1 MQDLKAAEIT
11 KERPEMADGE
21 GDSWSP
27 WKLPDIQ
34 KQMQVLKGQSP
45 PRHDKDEAKQE
56 AFLKCF
62 LYQTR
67 ISPDNNEVKRTGKL
81 CWNRGENHT

>member
-1 MQDLKAAEIT
+1 MGRGTAEVHENFRIS
-11 KERPEMADGE
+11 KSKCRYSKDN
-21 GDSWSP
+21 
-27 WKLPDIQ
+27 L
-34 KQMQVLKGQSP
+34 L

-67 ISPDNNEVKRTGKL
+67 ISPDDNEVKRTGKL